1 MLKILIA
8 DDHAIV
14 RRGIKDILAEEFT
27 TAEFGEA
34 DSAPRVLDLARGQE
48 WDILILDITLPGR
61 SGLEVLKD
69 IKREHPKLP
78 VLILS
83 MHSEDQFATRT
94 LRAGAAGYLTKE
106 NASEE
111 LVKAIRKVLGGG
123 RYVSSAFAERLIV
136 TLATHSEKPLHEALS
151 DREYQV
157 MSLIGSG
164 KTAKEI
170 ARGLSLSAKTISTY
184 RSRLLEKMRMQN
196 NAELTHYAISNQL
209 VD

>member
-8 DDHAIV
+8 DDYAIV
-14 RRGIKDILAEEFT
+14 RRGIKDILAEKFT
-27 TAEFGEA
+27 TVEFGEA
-34 DSAPRVLDLARGQE
+34 DNAPHVLDLARKQK
-48 WDILILDITLPGR
+48 WDVVILDITLPGR

-69 IKREHPKLP
+69 IKHECPKLP
-78 VLILS
+78 VLILG

-111 LVKAIRKVLGGG
+111 LVKAVEKVLGGG
-123 RYVSSAFAERLIV
+123 RYVSSAFAERLIAA
-136 TLATHSEKPLHEALS
+136 LATHSEKLLHESLS

-157 MSLIGSG
+157 MYMIASG
-164 KTAKEI
+164 KAVKEI
-170 ARGLSLSAKTISTY
+170 ATELSLSAKTISTY
-184 RSRLLEKMRMQN
+184 RARILEKMKMQN
-196 NAELTHYAISNQL
+196 NAELIHYAISNHL

>member
-34 DSAPRVLDLARGQE
+34 DSAPHVLDLARKQK
-48 WDILILDITLPGR
+48 WDVLILDITLPGR

-69 IKREHPKLP
+69 IKHECPKLP

-83 MHSEDQFATRT
+83 MHSEDQFAIRT

-111 LVKAIRKVLGGG
+111 LVKAVEKVLGGG
-123 RYVSSAFAERLIV
+123 RYVSSAFAERLIA
-136 TLATHSEKPLHEALS
+136 TLATHSEKLLHESLS

-157 MSLIGSG
+157 MYMIASG
-164 KTAKEI
+164 KAAKEI
-170 ARGLSLSAKTISTY
+170 ATELSLSAKTISTY
-184 RSRLLEKMRMQN
+184 RARILEKMRMQN
-196 NAELTHYAISNQL
+196 NAELIHYAISNRL

>member
-1 MLKILIA
+1 VLKILIA

-34 DSAPRVLDLARGQE
+34 DSAPHVLDLARKQK
-48 WDILILDITLPGR
+48 WDVLVLDITLPGR

-69 IKREHPKLP
+69 IKHECPKLP

-83 MHSEDQFATRT
+83 MHSEDQFAIRT
-94 LRAGAAGYLTKE
+94 LRAGAVGYLTKE

-111 LVKAIRKVLGGG
+111 LVKAIRKILGGG
-123 RYVSSAFAERLIV
+123 RYVSSALAEKLIAM
-136 TLATHSEKPLHEALS
+136 LATHSEKLPHESLS

-157 MSLIGSG
+157 MSMIASG
-164 KTAKEI
+164 KAAKEI
-170 ARGLSLSAKTISTY
+170 ATELSLSAKTISTY
-184 RSRLLEKMRMQN
+184 RARILEKMKMQN
-196 NAELTHYAISNQL
+196 NAELIHYAISNHL

>member
-14 RRGIKDILAEEFT
+14 RRSIKDILAEKFT
-27 TAEFGEA
+27 TVEFGEA
-34 DSAPRVLDLARGQE
+34 DSAPHVLDLARKQK
-48 WDILILDITLPGR
+48 WDVVILDIALPGR

-69 IKREHPKLP
+69 IKHECPKLP

-111 LVKAIRKVLGGG
+111 LVKAVEKVLEGG
-123 RYVSSAFAERLIV
+123 RYVSSAFAERLIAA
-136 TLATHSEKPLHEALS
+136 LATHSEKLLHESLS

-157 MSLIGSG
+157 MYLIASG
-164 KTAKEI
+164 KAVKEI
-170 ARGLSLSAKTISTY
+170 ATELSLSAKTISTY
-184 RSRLLEKMRMQN
+184 RARILEKMKMQN
-196 NAELTHYAISNQL
+196 NAELIHYAISNHL

>member
-14 RRGIKDILAEEFT
+14 RRGIKDILAEKFT
-27 TAEFGEA
+27 TVEFGEA
-34 DSAPRVLDLARGQE
+34 DSAPHVLDLARKQK
-48 WDILILDITLPGR
+48 WDVLILDITLPGR

-69 IKREHPKLP
+69 IKHDCPKLP

-111 LVKAIRKVLGGG
+111 LVKAVEKVLGGE
-123 RYVSSAFAERLIV
+123 RYVSSAFAERLIAA
-136 TLATHSEKPLHEALS
+136 LATHSEKLLHESLS

-157 MSLIGSG
+157 MYMIASG
-164 KTAKEI
+164 KAVKEI
-170 ARGLSLSAKTISTY
+170 ATELSLSAKTISTY
-184 RSRLLEKMRMQN
+184 RARILEKMKMQN
-196 NAELTHYAISNQL
+196 NAELIHYAISNHL